1 MRFFVYMAVG
11 LFFLGCTTLKPTVA
25 EYRMTLQESVEK
37 SSAQGCSATSLKV
50 AQAFSAASLLSLQME
65 YTEANGK
72 VFAYSQSQ
80 WQESVNSF
88 ITSELFSSI
97 RDFELFGS
105 VHPFGSRVKTDLVL
119 ETNIEEFTQLYTA
132 DMSSSYVNL
141 LISLTLVDTK
151 TSTAIATKTFHSKVK
166 TKTAD
171 AAGGVE
177 AYKKALGEIVANKRA
192 WLEERCR

>member
-1 MRFFVYMAVG
+1 MRFFLYIAVG

-25 EYRMTLQESVEK
+25 EYKMALQESVTK
-37 SSAQGCSATSLKV
+37 SSVQGCRAKSLKV
-50 AQAFSAASLLSLQME
+50 AQAFSAAPLLSLQME
-65 YTEANGK
+65 YTEAEDK

-80 WQESVNSF
+80 WQESPNSF

-105 VHPFGSRVKTDLVL
+105 VHSFGSRVKTDLIL
-119 ETNIEEFTQLYTA
+119 EANIEEFMQFYA
-132 DMSSSYVNL
+132 PDMSSSYVNV
-141 LISLTLVDTK
+141 LISLALIDTK
-151 TSTAIATKTFHSKVK
+151 TSRAVATKTFRSKVK

-177 AYKKALGEIVANKRA
+177 AYREALGEIVANKRV
-192 WLEERCR
+192 WLEESCR